1 MKKNSIPK
9 PLVWA
14 VVVICV
20 LPTLFTLTGVDLGSA
35 GEALDPRSVSTLS
48 PEQLN
53 DRVFQSV
60 SGALTHTLLEWSAF
74 SAAIFTVA
82 LAFIYFRITGDVTTP
97 VLGSALFCAGSMDAF
112 HALAADR
119 LIEAAADNREFIPF
133 TYLEQRS
140 DQHHRPNEEKE
151 TVESESAPPGAAA
164 RWNS

>member
-82 LAFIYFRITGDVTTP
+82 LAFI
-97 VLGSALFCAGSMDAF
+97 
-112 HALAADR
+112 H
-119 LIEAAADNREFIPF
+119 
-133 TYLEQRS
+133 
-140 DQHHRPNEEKE
+140 
-151 TVESESAPPGAAA
+151 SESRAISPRRCSAQRCFAPV
-164 RWNS
+164 RWTPFMLWPPTG